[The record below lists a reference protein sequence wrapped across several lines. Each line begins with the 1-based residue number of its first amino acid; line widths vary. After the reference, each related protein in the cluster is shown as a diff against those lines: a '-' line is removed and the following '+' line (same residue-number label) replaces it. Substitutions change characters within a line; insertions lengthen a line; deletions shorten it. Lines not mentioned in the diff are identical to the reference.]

1 MGVRSGRTAGRVFHR
16 LTALN
21 RQHGFYFWVSLC
33 MVFVGDACVIIID
46 QAGINDPA
54 FILSGRAST

>member
-1 MGVRSGRTAGRVFHR
+1 MGVRVAALRGRIFHR

-33 MVFVGDACVIIID
+33 MVFVGDAYVIIID
-46 QAGINDPA
+46 QAGINDPD